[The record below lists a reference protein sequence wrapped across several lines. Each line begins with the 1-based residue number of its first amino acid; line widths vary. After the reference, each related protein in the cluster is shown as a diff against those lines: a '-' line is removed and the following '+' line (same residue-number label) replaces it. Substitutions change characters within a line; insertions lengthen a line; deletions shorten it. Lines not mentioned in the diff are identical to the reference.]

1 VGNKKNV
8 LHIIQGIECRVRAL
22 EKALAQRKS
31 IVLNMRKDKGVT
43 VFLGGRGTGLSG
55 RVLLTTRFGVGTV
68 G

>member
-1 VGNKKNV
+1 VGNKKKC

-43 VFLGGRGTGLSG
+43 VA
-55 RVLLTTRFGVGTV
+55 VV
-68 G
+68 